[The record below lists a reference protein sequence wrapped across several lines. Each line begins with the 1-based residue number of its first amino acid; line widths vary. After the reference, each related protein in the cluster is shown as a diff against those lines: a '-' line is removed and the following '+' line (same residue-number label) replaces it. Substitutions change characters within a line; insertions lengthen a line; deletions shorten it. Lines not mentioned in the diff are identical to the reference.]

1 MGNHSYST
9 YVSIVMPTFNRSK
22 TISMAIESVLTQT
35 YKDWELLII
44 DNESTDNT
52 SVIVKKYLEND
63 PRIKYHFVHKS
74 KIPGI
79 TEYLNYGIQLALGK
93 YIARLDDDDEW
104 CDSEKLVKQVNFLEL
119 NPNFVLVGGGAIMV
133 DGNRQPIYKFFK
145 RENDVQIRK
154 HALYANPF
162 WHNTVMFRKD
172 KAKEIGGYNNYKFV
186 EDWDLWLRLG
196 RFGKFYNFRE
206 HFSLY
211 MNAGQNI
218 STSNQTLAAKTIL
231 NLITKYKN
239 EYPNYYKAYLLN
251 YFQYIYSFLP
261 ITFKNRTQNFLFYLK
276 RNYF

>member
-1 MGNHSYST
+1 MNNNSDSIL
-9 YVSIVMPTFNRSK
+9 VSIVMPTFNRST
-22 TISMAIESVLTQT
+22 TIGMAIESVLNQT
-35 YKDWELLII
+35 YTDWELIII

-52 SVIVKKYLEND
+52 SVIVKKYAKND
-63 PRIKYHFVHKS
+63 SRIKYHFVNKS

-79 TEYLNYGIQLALGK
+79 TEYLNYGIQLSLGK

-104 CDSEKLVKQVNFLEL
+104 CDPKKLEKQVKFLEQYS
-119 NPNFVLVGGGAIMV
+119 NFVLVGGGAIMV

-145 RENDVQIRK
+145 RENDDQIRN

-162 WHNTVMFRKD
+162 WHNTVVFRKD
-172 KAKEIGGYNNYKFV
+172 MAIEIGGYKNYKFV

-196 RFGKFYNFRE
+196 RLGMFYNFQE

-231 NLITKYKN
+231 KLITEYKD
-239 EYPNYYKAYLLN
+239 EYPNYYKAYSLN
-251 YFQYIYSFLP
+251 YLQYLFSLMP
-261 ITFKNRTQNFLFYLK
+261 STFKNKTQNFLFYIK

>member
-1 MGNHSYST
+1 MSNHSYST
-9 YVSIVMPTFNRSK
+9 VVSIVMPTFNRSA
-22 TISMAIESVLTQT
+22 TIGLAIESVLKQT
-35 YKDWELLII
+35 YTNWELIII
-44 DNESTDNT
+44 DNESSDNT
-52 SVIVKKYLEND
+52 SIVVKKYAEND
-63 PRIKYHFVHKS
+63 SRIKYHFVSKS

-79 TEYLNYGIQLALGK
+79 TEYLNYGIQLSLGK

-104 CDSEKLVKQVNFLEL
+104 CDSKKLEKQVKFLEQDF
-119 NPNFVLVGGGAIMV
+119 NFVLVGGGAIMV
-133 DGNRQPIYKFFK
+133 DGNRIPIYKFFK
-145 RENDVQIRK
+145 REYDYEIRN

-172 KAKEIGGYNNYKFV
+172 KAIEIDCYKNYKFV

-196 RFGKFYNFRE
+196 RLGKFYNFQE

-231 NLITKYKN
+231 KLITEYKS
-239 EYPNYYKAYLLN
+239 EYPNFYKAYLLN
-251 YFQYIYSFLP
+251 YFQFLFSLLP
-261 ITFKNRTQNFLFYLK
+261 STLKNKTQNFLFYIK